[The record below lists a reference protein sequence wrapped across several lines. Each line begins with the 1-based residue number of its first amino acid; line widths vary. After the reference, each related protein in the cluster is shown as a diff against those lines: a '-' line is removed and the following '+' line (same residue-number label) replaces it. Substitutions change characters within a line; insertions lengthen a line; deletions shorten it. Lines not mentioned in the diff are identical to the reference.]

1 MDFLIQDPKANP
13 ELELV
18 RAVCFI
24 YLFFLRLILKQG
36 EYGLKVGER
45 LVLALGLS
53 KLMVSHP
60 RSSQIEIEKLT

>member
-18 RAVCFI
+18 MAVFFFF
-24 YLFFLRLILKQG
+24 FFLGLILKWG

-45 LVLALGLS
+45 LVFGFGTL
-53 KLMVSHP
+53 
-60 RSSQIEIEKLT
+60 

>member
-18 RAVCFI
+18 MAGFFFVF
-24 YLFFLRLILKQG
+24 LFFAFFLGLILKWG

-45 LVLALGLS
+45 LVFGFGTL
-53 KLMVSHP
+53 
-60 RSSQIEIEKLT
+60 